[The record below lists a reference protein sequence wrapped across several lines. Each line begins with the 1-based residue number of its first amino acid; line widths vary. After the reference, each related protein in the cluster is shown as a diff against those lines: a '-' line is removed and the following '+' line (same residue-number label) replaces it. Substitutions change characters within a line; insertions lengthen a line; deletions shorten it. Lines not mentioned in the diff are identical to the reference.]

1 MTRIGIEIGILVVLI
16 RLNRLNQALREV
28 QGEELREGRKQEKGR
43 KR

>member
-28 QGEELREGRKQEKGR
+28 QGQELRESEREKR
-43 KR
+43 RED